1 METIIR
7 NKLLKNEIIRVANVY
22 GNNAIVQRDFAEG
35 LDVSQKCFQ
44 ISDYACSITSATSII
59 SKIEEISQS
68 VYDVIAIVR
77 GGGDRQSM
85 EAFNNVS
92 LSEQFINLKAV
103 TVTAIGH
110 SVDETLLDK
119 LADKRFHLP
128 HDYGSGLHAIVEKLS
143 HEKSNSRALL
153 IDEVKKDVTNQFSE
167 QVKTLSEQLIKRNEE
182 FQKLQDS
189 STKQI
194 QDTQKNFT
202 YQQKQREIE
211 MDNYKKEIS
220 VLHEKNLQSVINEK
234 TASLKAGMESLEKE
248 NSKLMKEMELN
259 KGDYSKVIIALIV
272 SLTIGFI
279 VANLFK

>member
-1 METIIR
+1 M
-7 NKLLKNEIIRVANVY
+7 KL
-22 GNNAIVQRDFAEG
+22 
-35 LDVSQKCFQ
+35 
-44 ISDYACSITSATSII
+44 
-59 SKIEEISQS
+59 
-68 VYDVIAIVR
+68 
-77 GGGDRQSM
+77 
-85 EAFNNVS
+85 
-92 LSEQFINLKAV
+92 
-103 TVTAIGH
+103 
-110 SVDETLLDK
+110 
-119 LADKRFHLP
+119 
-128 HDYGSGLHAIVEKLS
+128 
-143 HEKSNSRALL
+143 
-153 IDEVKKDVTNQFSE
+153 KKDVTNQFSE

-194 QDTQKNFT
+194 EDTQKNFT

-259 KGDYSKVIIALIV
+259 KGDYSKVIIAVIV
-272 SLTIGFI
+272 SLIIGFI